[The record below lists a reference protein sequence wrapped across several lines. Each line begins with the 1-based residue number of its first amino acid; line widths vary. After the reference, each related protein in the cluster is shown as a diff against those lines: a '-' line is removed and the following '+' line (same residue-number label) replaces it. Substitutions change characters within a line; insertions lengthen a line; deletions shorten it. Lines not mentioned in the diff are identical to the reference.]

1 MVIKSNTE
9 SFVFGTK
16 FAKQFSTTK
25 VCVRRS
31 VVVVVVVGAFLRRCQ
46 SRARYSR
53 PKKGNCG
60 GGGGGVFEP
69 KSDHRASRKK
79 RKKGTRIIRPCTGV
93 NVSVICT
100 TYNEKQ
106 IE

>member
-1 MVIKSNTE
+1 MC
-9 SFVFGTK
+9 
-16 FAKQFSTTK
+16 
-25 VCVRRS
+25 VCVC
-31 VVVVVVVGAFLRRCQ
+31 G
-46 SRARYSR
+46 
-53 PKKGNCG
+53 GGG

-69 KSDHRASRKK
+69 KSDHRVSRKK
-79 RKKGTRIIRPCTGV
+79 RKKGTRIIRQYSTV